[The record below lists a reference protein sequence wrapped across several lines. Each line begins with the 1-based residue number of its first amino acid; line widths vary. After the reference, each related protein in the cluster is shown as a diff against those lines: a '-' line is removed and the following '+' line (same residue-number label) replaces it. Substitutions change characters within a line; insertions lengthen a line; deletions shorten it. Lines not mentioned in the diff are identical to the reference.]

1 MSMAPSVVVAIHA
14 PCWPGDLA
22 GLGRSKRKSSRMFSA
37 TSPVEEMEL
46 TMKNH
51 FS

>member
-22 GLGRSKRKSSRMFSA
+22 GLGQAKERVLGNKAS
-37 TSPVEEMEL
+37 
-46 TMKNH
+46 
-51 FS
+51 